1 MLRPFLL
8 RGASIGVN
16 VSWAAIDRELRPFVR
31 RRVGDDTDDV
41 MQEVLLRMHRGLP
54 ALGDPERLGPWM
66 IAVARSAIADH
77 GRRHARRRDIPV
89 EEPEAVAAVVHE
101 DEPGGPDPAHAL
113 ASVLGAFVA
122 ELPAPY
128 REVLELTELQDI
140 TQREAAEQ
148 LGLSLTAVKSRV
160 ARGRRL
166 LRQSLERCC
175 HIALDARQRVIDMQP
190 RDCSK
195 APCCS

>member
-1 MLRPFLL
+1 MLRPFVL
-8 RGASIGVN
+8 RGAGIGVN

-54 ALGDPERLGPWM
+54 ALDDPERLGPWM

-89 EEPEAVAAVVHE
+89 EEPEAVAPVVE
-101 DEPGGPDPAHAL
+101 ERESSAPDPARAL
-113 ASVLGAFVA
+113 AGVLGAFVA
-122 ELPAPY
+122 DLPAPY
-128 REVLELTELQDI
+128 REVLELTELQGL
-140 TQREAAEQ
+140 TQREAAER

-160 ARGRRL
+160 ARGRRQ
-166 LRQSLERCC
+166 LRQSVEQCC
-175 HIALDARQRVIDMQP
+175 HIALDARRRVIGMEA
-190 RDCSK
+190 RDTSKCS
-195 APCCS
+195 C

>member
-1 MLRPFLL
+1 MLRPFVL
-8 RGASIGVN
+8 RGAGIGVN

-54 ALGDPERLGPWM
+54 ALDDPERLGPWM

-89 EEPEAVAAVVHE
+89 EEPEAVAPVVE
-101 DEPGGPDPAHAL
+101 ERESSAPDPAQAL
-113 ASVLGAFVA
+113 AGVLGAFVA
-122 ELPAPY
+122 DLPTPY
-128 REVLELTELQDI
+128 REVMELTELQGL
-140 TQREAAEQ
+140 TQREAAER

-160 ARGRRL
+160 ARGRRQ
-166 LRQSLERCC
+166 LRQSVEQCC
-175 HIALDARQRVIDMQP
+175 HIALDARRRVIGMEA
-190 RDCSK
+190 RDTTKCN
-195 APCCS
+195 C

>member
-1 MLRPFLL
+1 
-8 RGASIGVN
+8 VN

-31 RRVGDDTDDV
+31 RRVGDDVDDV
-41 MQEVLLRMHRGLP
+41 MQEVLIRMHRGLP
-54 ALGDPERLGPWM
+54 ALENPNRLGPWM

-77 GRRHARRRDIPV
+77 GRRDARRRDIPV
-89 EEPEAVAAVVHE
+89 EEPEAVVLPTE
-101 DEPGGPDPAHAL
+101 DPWLSPDPALAL
-113 ASVLGAFVA
+113 ASVLGLFVA
-122 ELPAPY
+122 ELPAAY
-128 REVLELTELQDI
+128 REVLELTDLQGL

-175 HIALDARQRVIDMQP
+175 DIALDARHRVIDMQP
-190 RDCSK
+190 REGGE
-195 APCCS
+195 CC